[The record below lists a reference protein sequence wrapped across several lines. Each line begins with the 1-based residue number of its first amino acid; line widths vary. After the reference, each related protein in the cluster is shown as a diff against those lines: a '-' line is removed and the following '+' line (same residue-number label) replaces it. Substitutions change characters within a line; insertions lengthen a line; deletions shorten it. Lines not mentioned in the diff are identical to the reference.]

1 MSVEKEPF
9 DKENSD
15 KKIGLGD
22 DLDVDFSRRKRT
34 VEHSEEVHTEL
45 PRRSKNRKKRS
56 VLGGQNLPPSV
67 ILLNIIMIVVVLGIC
82 LAVFIIMFNKSVGES
97 SDSSDSSSVLI
108 LDSSGSVP
116 QSSPGSSAQGSSV
129 SSADSSVHDAS
140 SSTDIPS
147 DNISS
152 IAGSDLGSVSE
163 PSAAESTGSGGEN
176 YWTSG
181 EIAWTYV
188 YNARY
193 FKDDLFIGDSIYTG
207 LALYGFIV
215 PEHVAAAVGY
225 TPYKAIYSPF
235 GSRTDDSALTYAW
248 KMQPKRI
255 FIMLGSNGMD
265 GGNHDY
271 LVDCYNRFLSLLTDD
286 CPDSTICIVSIPPVT
301 ADSSLANRSGI
312 TNEDIS
318 SVNAR
323 LEEMCEIYGAMYF
336 DLNSLVSDDEGY
348 LKKQYAE
355 IDGLHFV
362 RDTYVLMLSELEK
375 FTSE

>member
-1 MSVEKEPF
+1 MSREKEPF
-9 DKENSD
+9 DKEV
-15 KKIGLGD
+15 GLED
-22 DLDVDFSRRKRT
+22 DLDVDFSRRQKTAESPR
-34 VEHSEEVHTEL
+34 EVHTAL
-45 PRRSKNRKKRS
+45 PRKSKKRKKS
-56 VLGGQNLPPSV
+56 SILNEQNLPPSV

-82 LAVFIIMFNKSVGES
+82 LVVFIIMFNKSVGETSGS
-97 SDSSDSSSVLI
+97 SDSTSVLV

-129 SSADSSVHDAS
+129 SSTDSSVHDAS

-147 DNISS
+147 DDINS
-152 IAGSDLGSVSE
+152 IVGSDLGSVSE

-207 LALYGFIV
+207 LALYGFIDSK
-215 PEHVAAAVGY
+215 HVAAAVGY
-225 TPYKAIYSPF
+225 TPYKAMFSPF
-235 GSRTDDSALTYAW
+235 GRDSDDTALVYAR

-255 FIMLGSNGMD
+255 FIMLGSNDM
-265 GGNHDY
+265 GGKNHDH
-271 LVDCYNRFLSLLTDD
+271 LVGYYDLLLSLLMMD
-286 CPDSTICIVSIPPVT
+286 CPDSTVCVVSIPPVT
-301 ADSSLANRSGI
+301 ADSSLALRSDI
-312 TNEDIS
+312 TNEDIL

-323 LEEMCEIYGAMYF
+323 LKEMCTEYGAMYF
-336 DLNSLVSDDEGY
+336 DLNSLLIDDDGY
-348 LKKQYAE
+348 FKKQYAE
-355 IDGLHFV
+355 IDGVHFV
-362 RDTYVLMLSELEK
+362 RDTYILMLSELEK